1 MTKPTDVTP
10 EVSTAL
16 ARLRSIAAAGKIG
29 LFSQIAADLNVLDNA
44 GVFAGIDEA
53 NDYASAE
60 EILAESALRDVDRQN
75 GLDPE
80 EWGDLTR
87 TDLASHQSLS
97 DMDEHIAADRNALA
111 AHDPKRCVAHPLA
124 GPSLHS
130 GSCPVWQQHHSL

>member
-60 EILAESALRDVDRQN
+60 EILAESALRDVERQN

-87 TDLASHQSLS
+87 ADLASHQGLS
-97 DMDEHIAADRNALA
+97 DMDEHIVADRNALT
-111 AHDPKRCVAHPLA
+111 AHDPQVCEAGPLDS
-124 GPSLHS
+124 PSLHA
-130 GSCPVWQQHHSL
+130 GTCPAWQQHHNL